1 MPLPRTSRAIRR
13 LTVTLAA
20 LLASAPSVHAQRIL
34 GPTEDAVTL
43 PRRTFRATV
52 GGESSVQRD
61 RWRDGTLE
69 GLGAPLTG
77 DSLNAVRLSLLG
89 PLDAS
94 LRALGVP
101 GLPSTL
107 GSPRLDVRQRLF
119 VTPVGLEYGLTDR
132 ITLGVRA
139 TLVRTRA
146 EALLRMRGDS
156 GRANVGVN
164 PITLGS
170 GVAVA
175 NGTAIGRYSA
185 AAAALIARRDACV
198 ANPGTSAQCPTILAE
213 LSRVATLA
221 AIAGQFA
228 TGLSQLYGTTI
239 TAGRPYVPMAGSAID
254 SALKA
259 RSDSLATAM
268 SRYGITSL
276 TGATLPLGAQTPL
289 TAADLSALVADSSRG
304 YGARALNDNALT
316 AIGDVHVGAKILVLD
331 RVARG
336 DNGRFTAEA
345 RGIRQS
351 IGLDVRIG
359 TGTPDDPDG
368 LIDLATG
375 TGMHAVTVRSH
386 TDLVWDERF
395 WATVNVGFA
404 QGIGSVARDLRLPSL
419 ASQEFLEAWRTR
431 PTDVRPGSALEAE
444 VAPRWQ
450 VSEYIALT
458 ALWQW
463 RRTTMDQ
470 HALAAGAPVE
480 DLLPGQLPMD
490 AALLDART
498 ATSAHRAA
506 LGATYSTLAARAHG
520 RDGIAWEISY
530 LHLQSLASGAGI
542 VPKRFED
549 RIVLRVY
556 PRFRA
561 R

>member
-1 MPLPRTSRAIRR
+1 MPLARTSRPLRR
-13 LTVTLAA
+13 LTIALAA
-20 LLASAPSVHAQRIL
+20 LLSGASSAHAQRIL

-43 PRRTFRATV
+43 PRRTFRATI

-77 DSLNAVRLSLLG
+77 DSLDAARLSLLG

-94 LRALGVP
+94 LSALGVT
-101 GLPSTL
+101 GLASTL
-107 GSPRLDVRQRLF
+107 GAPRLDVRQRLF
-119 VTPVGLEYGLTDR
+119 VTPVGLEYGLTQR

-164 PITLGS
+164 PVSLGS
-170 GVAVA
+170 GVAA
-175 NGTAIGRYSA
+175 TNGTAIARYSGA
-185 AAAALIARRDACV
+185 ATALIARRDACV
-198 ANPGTSAQCPTILAE
+198 ANPSVAAQCPTILAE
-213 LSRVATLA
+213 LARVATLA
-221 AIAGQFA
+221 SLTGQFA
-228 TGLSQLYGTTI
+228 TGLTQLYGTAS

-289 TAADLSALVADSSRG
+289 TAADLAALVTDSTRG

-316 AIGDVHVGAKILVLD
+316 AIGDVHLAAKILLVD
-331 RVARG
+331 RIARG
-336 DNGRFTAEA
+336 ERGRFAPGA
-345 RGIRQS
+345 RGFRQS
-351 IGLDVRIG
+351 IGLDLRLG

-368 LIDLATG
+368 LIDLGTG
-375 TGMHAVTVRSH
+375 TGTHAVTVRSL
-386 TDLVWDERF
+386 TDLIWDERL
-395 WATVNVGFA
+395 WATVNVGVV
-404 QGIGSVARDLRLPSL
+404 QGVGSVTREVRLPSL
-419 ASQEFLEAWRTR
+419 PSQEFLEAWRTR
-431 PTDVRPGSALEAE
+431 PTIVRPGSALDVE

-450 VSEYIALT
+450 LSDYLALT

-463 RRTTMDQ
+463 RRTSADH
-470 HALAAGAPVE
+470 HALAAGAPVD
-480 DLLPGQLPMD
+480 DLLPGQRPMD

-498 ATSAHRAA
+498 ATASHRIA
-506 LGATYSTLAARAHG
+506 LGATYSTLAARARG
-520 RDGIAWEISY
+520 RDGRAVEISY
-530 LHLQSLASGAGI
+530 LHLQTLTSGAGI
-542 VPKRFED
+542 VPKRFDD
-549 RIVLRVY
+549 RILLRYY
-556 PRFRA
+556 PRFRV

>member
-1 MPLPRTSRAIRR
+1 VPLPRTSCATRR
-13 LTVTLAA
+13 LTVALAA
-20 LLASAPSVHAQRIL
+20 LLASATSGHAQRVL

-43 PRRTFRATV
+43 PRRTFRATI

-77 DSLNAVRLSLLG
+77 DSLDTTRLSLLG
-89 PLDAS
+89 PLGAS
-94 LRALGVP
+94 LSALGVT
-101 GLPSTL
+101 GIASTL
-107 GSPRLDVRQRLF
+107 GAPRLDVRQRLF

-132 ITLGVRA
+132 ITLSARA

-146 EALLRMRGDS
+146 EALLRIRGDS

-170 GVAVA
+170 GVAA
-175 NGTAIGRYSA
+175 TNGTAVGRYSTA
-185 AAAALIARRDACV
+185 ATALLARRDACV
-198 ANPGTSAQCPTILAE
+198 ADPTTSAQCPMILAE

-221 AIAGQFA
+221 SLTGQFA
-228 TGLSQLYGTTI
+228 TGLSHLYGTTS
-239 TAGRPYVPMAGSAID
+239 TAGWPYVPMAGSAID

-268 SRYGITSL
+268 SRYGIISL
-276 TGATLPLGAQTPL
+276 TGAPLPLGAQTPL
-289 TAADLSALVADSSRG
+289 TAADLAALVTDSTRG
-304 YGARALNDNALT
+304 FGARALNDNALT
-316 AIGDVHVGAKILVLD
+316 AIGDLHVGAKILLFD
-331 RVARG
+331 RIARG
-336 DNGRFTAEA
+336 ERGRFAVEA

-351 IGLDVRIG
+351 IGLDLRIG

-368 LIDLATG
+368 LIDLGTG
-375 TGMHAVTVRSH
+375 TGMHAITVRSH

-395 WATVNVGFA
+395 WATVNLGFA
-404 QGIGSVARDLRLPSL
+404 QGIGSVTRDLRLPSL

-450 VSEYIALT
+450 LSDYLALT

-463 RRTTMDQ
+463 RRTTADR
-470 HALAAGAPVE
+470 HALAAGAPVD
-480 DLLPGQLPMD
+480 DLLPGQLPID
-490 AALLDART
+490 AMLLDDRT
-498 ATSAHRAA
+498 ATSSHRAA
-506 LGATYSTLAARAHG
+506 LGATYSTLAARARG
-520 RDGIAWEISY
+520 RDGRAFEISY
-530 LHLQSLASGAGI
+530 LHLQTIASGAGI

-549 RIVLRVY
+549 RIVLRFY

>member
-1 MPLPRTSRAIRR
+1 MPLPRTSRAIWR
-13 LTVTLAA
+13 LTVALAA
-20 LLASAPSVHAQRIL
+20 LLASATSVHAQRIL

-43 PRRTFRATV
+43 PRRTFRATI

-77 DSLNAVRLSLLG
+77 DSLNAARLSLLG

-94 LRALGVP
+94 LSALGVS
-101 GLPSTL
+101 GLASTF

-132 ITLGVRA
+132 ITLGARA

-146 EALLRMRGDS
+146 EAQLRRRGYS
-156 GRANVGVN
+156 GRAHVGVN

-170 GVAVA
+170 GVAAV

-185 AAAALIARRDACV
+185 AATALIARRDACV
-198 ANPGTSAQCPTILAE
+198 ANPGSSAQCPTFLAE

-221 AIAGQFA
+221 SLTGQFA
-228 TGLSQLYGTTI
+228 TGLSQLYGTTS

-268 SRYGITSL
+268 SRYGITSR
-276 TGATLPLGAQTPL
+276 TGATLPLGAQTPM
-289 TAADLSALVADSSRG
+289 TAAELAALVSDSTRG
-304 YGARALNDNALT
+304 YGARALNDNSLT

-331 RVARG
+331 RIARG
-336 DNGRFTAEA
+336 ERGRFASEA

-351 IGLDVRIG
+351 IGLDLRIG

-368 LIDLATG
+368 LIDLGTG

-395 WATVNVGFA
+395 WATVNLGVA
-404 QGIGSVARDLRLPSL
+404 QGIGSVTRDLRLPSL
-419 ASQEFLEAWRTR
+419 PSQEFLEAWRSR
-431 PTDVRPGSALEAE
+431 PTVVRPGSALEAE

-450 VSEYIALT
+450 ASDYIALT

-463 RRTTMDQ
+463 RRTTADQ

-490 AALLDART
+490 AALL
-498 ATSAHRAA
+498 
-506 LGATYSTLAARAHG
+506 
-520 RDGIAWEISY
+520 
-530 LHLQSLASGAGI
+530 
-542 VPKRFED
+542 
-549 RIVLRVY
+549 
-556 PRFRA
+556 
-561 R
+561 

>member
-1 MPLPRTSRAIRR
+1 MPLPRTSRAVRR

-20 LLASAPSVHAQRIL
+20 LLVSATSVHAQRIL

-43 PRRTFRATV
+43 PRRTFRATI

-61 RWRDGTLE
+61 RWRDGWLE

-77 DSLNAVRLSLLG
+77 DSLNAARLSLLG

-94 LRALGVP
+94 LSALGVS
-101 GLPSTL
+101 GLASTL

-119 VTPVGLEYGLTDR
+119 VTPVGLEYGLSDR

-146 EALLRMRGDS
+146 EAQLRMRGDS

-164 PITLGS
+164 PISLGS
-170 GVAVA
+170 GVAAV

-185 AAAALIARRDACV
+185 AATALIARRDACV
-198 ANPGTSAQCPTILAE
+198 ANPGSSAQCPTILAE

-221 AIAGQFA
+221 SLTGQFA
-228 TGLSQLYGTTI
+228 TGLSQLYGTTS

-276 TGATLPLGAQTPL
+276 TGATLPLGAQTPM
-289 TAADLSALVADSSRG
+289 TAAELAALVSDSTRG
-304 YGARALNDNALT
+304 YGARALNDNSLT

-331 RVARG
+331 RIARG
-336 DNGRFTAEA
+336 ERGRFASEA

-351 IGLDVRIG
+351 IGLDLRIG

-368 LIDLATG
+368 LIDLGTG

-395 WATVNVGFA
+395 WATVNLGVA
-404 QGIGSVARDLRLPSL
+404 QGIGSVTRDLRLPSL
-419 ASQEFLEAWRTR
+419 ASQEFLEVWRSR
-431 PTDVRPGSALEAE
+431 PTVVRPGSALEAE

-450 VSEYIALT
+450 VSDYIALT

-463 RRTTMDQ
+463 RRTTADQ

-498 ATSAHRAA
+498 ATSSHRAA
-506 LGATYSTLAARAHG
+506 LGATYSTLAARARG
-520 RDGIAWEISY
+520 REGRAFEISY
-530 LHLQSLASGAGI
+530 LHLQTIASGAGI

-549 RIVLRVY
+549 RIVLRFY

>member
-1 MPLPRTSRAIRR
+1 VPLPRTSCATRR
-13 LTVTLAA
+13 LTVALAA
-20 LLASAPSVHAQRIL
+20 LLASATSGHAQRVL

-43 PRRTFRATV
+43 PRRTFRATI

-77 DSLNAVRLSLLG
+77 DSLDTTRLSLLG
-89 PLDAS
+89 PLGAS
-94 LRALGVP
+94 LSALGVT
-101 GLPSTL
+101 GIASTL
-107 GSPRLDVRQRLF
+107 GAPRLDVRQRLF

-132 ITLGVRA
+132 ITLSARA

-146 EALLRMRGDS
+146 EALLRIRGDS

-170 GVAVA
+170 GVAA
-175 NGTAIGRYSA
+175 TNGTAVGRYSTA
-185 AAAALIARRDACV
+185 ATALLARRDACV
-198 ANPGTSAQCPTILAE
+198 ADPTTSAQCPMILAE

-221 AIAGQFA
+221 SLTGQFA
-228 TGLSQLYGTTI
+228 TGLSQLYGTTS
-239 TAGRPYVPMAGSAID
+239 TAGWPYVPMAGSAID

-268 SRYGITSL
+268 SRYGIISL
-276 TGATLPLGAQTPL
+276 TGAPLPLGAQTPL
-289 TAADLSALVADSSRG
+289 TAADLAALVTDSTRG
-304 YGARALNDNALT
+304 FGARALNDNALT
-316 AIGDVHVGAKILVLD
+316 AIGDLHVGAKILLFD
-331 RVARG
+331 RIARG
-336 DNGRFTAEA
+336 ERGRFAVEA

-351 IGLDVRIG
+351 IGLDLRIG

-368 LIDLATG
+368 LIDLGTG
-375 TGMHAVTVRSH
+375 TGMHAITVRSH

-395 WATVNVGFA
+395 WATVNLGFA
-404 QGIGSVARDLRLPSL
+404 QGIGSVTRDLRLPSL

-450 VSEYIALT
+450 LSDYLALT

-463 RRTTMDQ
+463 RRTTADR
-470 HALAAGAPVE
+470 HALAAGAPVD
-480 DLLPGQLPMD
+480 DLLPGQLPID
-490 AALLDART
+490 AMLLDDRT
-498 ATSAHRAA
+498 ATSSHRAA
-506 LGATYSTLAARAHG
+506 LGATYSTLAARARG
-520 RDGIAWEISY
+520 RDGRAFEISY
-530 LHLQSLASGAGI
+530 LHLQTIASGAGI

-549 RIVLRVY
+549 RIVLRFY